1 MGVESTTKL
10 DIVSSAR
17 HFGQS
22 VPRLALREP
31 VLYYAC
37 LAYASHVMTL
47 QGQLTPEDEAEYH
60 DKAFGLLI
68 PLLTL
73 RPVPSQDAALL
84 ATSVI
89 LRMSE
94 QFAELA
100 EDAQHHLNGA
110 FSLFGNAN
118 TKWSPSR
125 LDVGGTA
132 FWIYLRE
139 SLRLCFLN
147 EQTCQFNLDLIEYD
161 LDPLNNLDE
170 AWANR
175 MTYLLARTCN
185 ICWSKSGSRSILQ
198 ARIDQL
204 QDLVEVWQDSVP
216 ETYRPWYDHQKPTD
230 VFSTIR
236 YLSTWHGKGRVT
248 LHIRMP
254 SR

>member
-47 QGQLTPEDEAEYH
+47 QGQLTPEDKAEYH
-60 DKAFGLLI
+60 NKAFGLLI
-68 PLLTL
+68 PLLTS

-110 FSLFGNAN
+110 FSLFGNAH
-118 TKWSPSR
+118 TKWSPFH
-125 LDVGGTA
+125 LDLGGTA

-147 EQTCQFNLDLIEYD
+147 EQTCQFNLDLIECD
-161 LDPLNNLDE
+161 LDNLNNLDE

-185 ICWSKSGSRSILQ
+185 ICWGKSGSRSILQ

-204 QDLVEVWQDSVP
+204 QDLVENWQDSLP
-216 ETYRPWYDHQKPTD
+216 ETYRPWYDDQKPTD
-230 VFSTIR
+230 VFSTIH
-236 YLSTWHGKGRVT
+236 YLSTWHGNGWVT
-248 LHIRMP
+248 LHFEMP